1 MWWRWPVRPATK
13 RALDAERAEQDVNQ
27 LRRVAQEQI
36 AALRRAIEESSK
48 EQIRDG
54 QNGLES

>member
-1 MWWRWPVRPATK
+1 MRPATK